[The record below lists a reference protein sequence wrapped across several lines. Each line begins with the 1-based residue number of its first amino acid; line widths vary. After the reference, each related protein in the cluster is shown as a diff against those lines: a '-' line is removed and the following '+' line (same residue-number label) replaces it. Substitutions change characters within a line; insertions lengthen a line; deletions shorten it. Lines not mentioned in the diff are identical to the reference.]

1 MTSPTIKLFDMLTG
15 RRAADVTE
23 AENGLRH
30 MVCMSMIKV
39 ADGLIDPKLVLSWL
53 FHALGVP
60 ASVTA
65 LLVPIREAG
74 ALLPQFLLAGL
85 LRRTVYRKW
94 VWALGS
100 LGQGLAAAAIAVAV
114 LTLDGVAAGVAICL
128 ALAVLAVC
136 RAASSLSY
144 KDVLGKTVA
153 KARRGAVTGV
163 SGSVSAL
170 AVLIYAGLMLSG
182 WVQGVVPLAMAIAL
196 AAVLWIVAAG
206 LFVALKEEPSTPRTD
221 GPHIDLTPLR
231 SDAQFRRYIA
241 VRGALTTTALAP
253 PFLVMLS
260 PAGGALQSLGAL
272 VLASAAAS
280 FVSSYVWGRLADRSA
295 RLVLAGA
302 GFSGAVALGLGA
314 LAGGTGQGW
323 ALPGVLF
330 ILMLAYHGV
339 RQGRAVYLVDMSP
352 ADKRADYAALAN
364 TVIGGMLLLVGAL
377 GGGLSLLGP
386 VETLLTFAGLCLLGG
401 GLALG
406 LSEVEHDG

>member
-1 MTSPTIKLFDMLTG
+1 MPSLSIRLFDTLTG
-15 RRAADVTE
+15 QRAEDATE

-30 MVCMSMIKV
+30 MVCLSMTKV

-60 ASVTA
+60 PSLTA

-74 ALLPQFLLAGL
+74 ALLPQLLLAGL
-85 LRRTVYRKW
+85 LRRMVHRKW
-94 VWALGS
+94 VWALGA
-100 LGQGLAAAAIAVAV
+100 LGQGLSAAVIAACV
-114 LTLDGVAAGVAICL
+114 LTLDGVAAGGTICC
-128 ALAVLAVC
+128 ALAVLAIC
-136 RAASSLSY
+136 RAASSVSY

-163 SGSVSAL
+163 AGSASAL
-170 AVLIYAGLMLSG
+170 AVLVYAGLMLSG
-182 WVQGVVPLAMAIAL
+182 QVQGVVPLALAVAL
-196 AAVLWIVAAG
+196 AALLWSGAG
-206 LFVALKEEPSTPRTD
+206 LLFAGLKEDASARHD
-221 GPHIDLTPLR
+221 AGPHIDLSPLR
-231 SDAQFRRYIA
+231 QDAQFRRYIA
-241 VRGALTTTALAP
+241 VRGALTATALAP

-280 FVSSYVWGRLADRSA
+280 FVSSYFWGRLADRSA

-302 GFSGAVALGLGA
+302 GFSGAVALALGA
-314 LAGGTGQGW
+314 LAGITGQVW

-339 RQGRAVYLVDMSP
+339 RQGRSVYLVDMSP

-364 TVIGGMLLLVGAL
+364 TVIGTVLLLVGAL

-386 VETLLTFAGLCLLGG
+386 VETLLSYAGLCLLGG
-401 GLALG
+401 VLALG
-406 LSEVEHDG
+406 LSEVERDG